1 MIMSEE
7 EEKGIE
13 KEIDKEIDRE
23 KELNF
28 LEELEG
34 D

>member
-13 KEIDKEIDRE
+13 KGIDKEIARE